1 MAFPIQHAELT
12 QMLESV
18 NGNLLRWLPGK
29 GVIQAAHTTNPTADS
44 DSRGLPIFTRGASG
58 VADVGGVIAK
68 NASGTYAVRPIPIF
82 GNDILFIRNAVA
94 KTLANDTNA
103 QSPFTAAN
111 DSLTLEAG
119 AIYNFEG
126 LINLVQGTTSHTVAL
141 TFALTTATLTDIS
154 YFTQHVSVT
163 DTTLASND
171 VDHKFTKVAT
181 ATVVTPAITA
191 TGTFIWINGSMK
203 VNAAGSVIPQI
214 TFSADPT
221 GTCECQ
227 IGSYFRLIK
236 MPSDATGPW
245 A

>member
-1 MAFPIQHAELT
+1 MPEFTEH
-12 QMLESV
+12 LEEQYTSEVRQRIEKWDSNASV
-18 NGNLLRWLPGK
+18 IVGDFASAPDLATD
-29 GVIQAAHTTNPTADS
+29 I
-44 DSRGLPIFTRGASG
+44 RGLLYRRAGATG
-58 VADVGGVIAK
+58 VGDKLLVAQR
-68 NASGTYAVRPIPIF
+68 NALDAMAEQQVPVF
-82 GNDILFIRNAVA
+82 GNDILYIRNDAA

-111 DSLTLEAG
+111 DTLRLEAG
-119 AIYNFEG
+119 AIYHFDG

-141 TFALTTATLTDIS
+141 TWALTTATLTDIS
-154 YFTQHVSVT
+154 YFTEHVSVT

-191 TGTFIWINGSMK
+191 TGTFIWITGSMK
-203 VNAAGSVIPQI
+203 VNAAGTVVLQI

-227 IGSYFRLIK
+227 IGSYLRLVK
-236 MPSDATGPW
+236 MPSAAVGPW